1 MTLPIRRISS
11 PPQLGPRMVVASHWI
26 LVLMFFACENAHL
39 VSPVLRVV
47 RLHSPLSYSSPTC
60 PVDELGVRAR
70 IFREAHQAS
79 KALGRTYTSKI
90 PGTVRN
96 GGP

>member
-11 PPQLGPRMVVASHWI
+11 LPQLGPRMVVASHWI
-26 LVLMFFACENAHL
+26 LVLMFFACENTRF
-39 VSPVLRVV
+39 VSPALCVV

-60 PVDELGVRAR
+60 PVDELGVCASN
-70 IFREAHQAS
+70 FRKAHEAS

>member
-1 MTLPIRRISS
+1 VIR
-11 PPQLGPRMVVASHWI
+11 
-26 LVLMFFACENAHL
+26 
-39 VSPVLRVV
+39 LRS
-47 RLHSPLSYSSPTC
+47 LLSYSFPVW

-70 IFREAHQAS
+70 NFSEAHLAG
-79 KALGRTYTSKI
+79 KALGRRYTSKI